1 MDCLHCSCTHAE
13 LEACTLPLGPRG
25 EVGPSLGGHAPVR
38 LVRRLGTGVLGT
50 LYLAERPGGG
60 PSVAVKVLHPHLAE
74 RPGVRER
81 LQAEALAA
89 HRVRHPR
96 VAQVLD
102 VHVLRSGRPCLLLE
116 HAEGTSLCQRPLPVA
131 PEEAVEL
138 LGQVLEGLEAVHA
151 LGLVHRDVRPAH
163 VLVAEGAEGTPQVK
177 LLDLGVAGVLA
188 ECLAEEERERGHVP
202 GAPAYLA
209 PEQWVRAEPD
219 GRADLYAV
227 AVLGYRLLTGRL
239 PLGGGGRRD
248 EMLHGRAPMR
258 PVPPHTLNER
268 IPPALSAALLQA
280 LALHPE
286 ERFASARA
294 LRAALRQAL
303 RRPGTRPQPAPAE
316 LHVALEDSER
326 PGLWLARVG
335 DVSPEGLFVHRG
347 APLPPLGTRLR
358 AELALNG
365 WVLACRCDVVRHVAG
380 EEARTWL
387 GGTGFYVA
395 FAEPL
400 EDVRR
405 LVAQALVGA
414 PEEGAD
420 PELAL
425 LLARALPCSRNP
437 YRLLALPSEADFT
450 SVHKS
455 AARAERRLSAFLS
468 RPLPPGQ
475 RQSLQELLGKV
486 QAARRTLG
494 EPLQRLGFD
503 AAHGNLQGVARC
515 LEAGVPEEALE
526 RLRHAYLSTRLG
538 TESRARALAGEAL
551 MMEAQGERQR
561 ALERYTQALALDP
574 LNRSLH
580 ESYRRVRQ
588 RLRSSETE
596 VTPVV

>member
-1 MDCLHCSCTHAE
+1 MDCLHCSSTHTE

-25 EVGPSLGGHAPVR
+25 EVGPSLGGHEPVR
-38 LVRRLGTGVLGT
+38 LVRRLSTGVLGT
-50 LYLAERPGGG
+50 LYLGERPGGG
-60 PSVAVKVLHPHLAE
+60 PTVAVKVLHPHLAE

-81 LQAEALAA
+81 LLSEALAA

-96 VAQVLD
+96 VARVLD
-102 VHVLRSGRPCLLLE
+102 VHVLRSGCPCLLLE
-116 HAEGTSLCQRPLPVA
+116 YAEGTSLCQWPLPMA

-138 LGQVLEGLEAVHA
+138 LEQVLEGLEAVHA
-151 LGLVHRDVRPAH
+151 LGLVHRDLRPAH
-163 VLVAEGAEGTPQVK
+163 VLVAEGAEGTRQVK
-177 LLDLGVAGVLA
+177 LLDVGVAGVLA
-188 ECLAEEERERGHVP
+188 ACLTEEERKRGHVP
-202 GAPAYLA
+202 GSPAYLA
-209 PEQWVRAEPD
+209 PEQWVRAECD
-219 GRADLYAV
+219 GRADLYSV
-227 AVLGYRLLTGRL
+227 AVLGYRLVTGRL

-248 EMLHGRAPMR
+248 EMLHGRAPTR

-268 IPPALSAALLQA
+268 IPPALSAVLLQA
-280 LALHPE
+280 LAVHPG

-303 RRPGTRPQPAPAE
+303 WRPGTRPQAAPAE

-335 DVSPEGLFVHRG
+335 DVSPEGFFAHRG

-365 WVLACRCDVVRHVAG
+365 WVLACKCDVVRHVAG

-405 LVAQALVGA
+405 LVAQALAGV

-420 PELAL
+420 PELAR
-425 LLARALPCSRNP
+425 LLARVLPCSRNP
-437 YRLLALPSEADFT
+437 YRLLALPAEADFAA
-450 SVHKS
+450 VHEG
-455 AARAERRLSAFLS
+455 ARRAERRLSAFLS

-475 RQSLQELLGKV
+475 RQSLQELLGRV

-526 RLRHAYLSTRLG
+526 RLRHAFLSTRPGL
-538 TESRARALAGEAL
+538 EVRARGLAEEAL
-551 MMEAQGERQR
+551 LLEAQGERQA
-561 ALERYTQALALDP
+561 ALARYAQALALDP

-580 ESYRRVRQ
+580 ESQRRLQR
-588 RLRSSETE
+588 RLRSSEAE
-596 VTPVV
+596 VTPVM